1 MVTIY
6 TKNYCPYC
14 HKAKDLLDSLNIEY
28 KDIDVTEDQSKLD
41 EAVEKS
47 GFTTV
52 PQVFIGDKCLGGFDD
67 INKLNEEGKLLDL
80 VK

>member
-14 HKAKDLLDSLNIEY
+14 HKAKALLDSLNIEY
-28 KDIDVTEDQSKLD
+28 QDIDVTNDPQKLE
-41 EAVEKS
+41 EAIAKS
-47 GFTTV
+47 GFSTV
-52 PQVFIGDKCLGGFDD
+52 PQVFVGDKCLGGSDD
-67 INKLNEEGKLLDL
+67 IHRLHQEGKLLDL

>member
-67 INKLNEEGKLLDL
+67 INKLNKEGKLLDL